1 MKHSAQQCFCLFAP
15 DVESSPANH
24 LWLLNTSCRKP
35 FFFCQ
40 HHFYKRL
47 TCDLLLFS
55 HKHQPVFFAPSAS
68 VSYCNNKVI
77 PLTLKRLRSV
87 PCFFSLFSVLTVGD
101 SKLPVLPPPQIP
113 SCLSKYP
120 PHSQSVWHSNTK
132 CDRGCTCVRP
142 YVCVWLASQGFGR
155 KQTIGTHTFT

>member
-87 PCFFSLFSVLTVGD
+87 PCFFSLFSRFNKFSPWETANCQCYHLHRYHHVWASIRLTARVCDTVTPSVTEGVHVCARMCVCDWRRRVLAE
-101 SKLPVLPPPQIP
+101 
-113 SCLSKYP
+113 
-120 PHSQSVWHSNTK
+120 N
-132 CDRGCTCVRP
+132 
-142 YVCVWLASQGFGR
+142 
-155 KQTIGTHTFT
+155 KQ